1 MAICEI
7 CKVEALPDHE
17 QSLRHVLSVYL
28 SEGRWEQSDPNG
40 MLVAFMV
47 TLAALYPEA
56 FDAESSRSGISNKLR
71 PTE

>member
-1 MAICEI
+1 MAQCKICQ
-7 CKVEALPDHE
+7 VEAEPGHDT
-17 QSLRHVLSVYL
+17 SLRHLLTVYL

-56 FDAESSRSGISNKLR
+56 FDAESSRGGTADKL
-71 PTE
+71 